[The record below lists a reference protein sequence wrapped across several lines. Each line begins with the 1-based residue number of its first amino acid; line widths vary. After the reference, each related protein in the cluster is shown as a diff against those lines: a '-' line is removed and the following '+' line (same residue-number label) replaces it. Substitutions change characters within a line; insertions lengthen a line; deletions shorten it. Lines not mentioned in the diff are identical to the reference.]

1 MDIKQYLEKDSIID
15 MLTRYE
21 LYYEIGLANFIYE
34 TIQDISEAYVKLEE
48 LNLQLESDVALSNI
62 LEMMLHYGDRDDF
75 EDLLEFYIRSR
86 ALLHALKDF
95 VNKDKEL
102 LNKESYAQQKTE
114 EILSDQYFTQ
124 SMKAQLE
131 SEYMEV
137 VEKYELIVT
146 DEVVNALHHNLGANN

>member
-1 MDIKQYLEKDSIID
+1 MDIKQYLDKDSIID

-21 LYYEIGLANFIYE
+21 LYYEIGLANYIYE
-34 TIQDISEAYVKLEE
+34 TIQDISEAYIKLEE

-62 LEMMLHYGDRDDF
+62 LEMMLQYGDRENF

-95 VNKDKEL
+95 VNKDPDL

-114 EILSDQYFTQ
+114 EIVSDRYFTQ

-146 DEVVNALHHNLGANN
+146 DEVVNALHHNLGASH